1 MRGCKRRMTKVKLT
15 EATKE
20 INQQAGVILEE
31 AARIRRNIENVLQTL
46 RKQEAKFQREEE
58 EERARKRQEEQHLL
72 AQQHTKAWTMPD
84 EEEAEAKAPAAPALE
99 EKKEEPAKKA
109 EKPAV
114 KKEEAPK
121 AEKAQ
126 EAEKPAAKKEEA
138 PKAER
143 NAEEKKHAAKKEE
156 APKAEK
162 PVEEK
167 PAPKKEE
174 APKAEKP
181 VEEKPAPKKEEA
193 PKAEKPVEEKPT
205 PKKEEAPKTE
215 KPAEAPKAAAPA
227 AAPQQQP
234 RPAAAPQQQRP
245 APGTNRPQGPYGRP
259 ANPQQGQ
266 GGPYGRPAN
275 SQGPY
280 GRPAN
285 PQQGQGGPYGR
296 PANPQGPYGRPANP
310 QQGQG
315 GPYGRPANAG
325 QQPYGRPA
333 APGGQYG
340 RPAGGPGG
348 APGGNRPPMGG
359 GAPRPQGGGNRPMGG
374 GMGRRSAPELT
385 PVVEKERV
393 SNYDPNKKQYIRQHD
408 PEHVAKNR
416 KQLVKESFNGYDDE
430 TVRGGKRARA
440 SKKQPS
446 VQQMMAPIKIEKAYM
461 TAETITVKDLTER
474 IGKPAGEILKKLL
487 MLGIMSNINSE
498 LDFDTASLVCS
509 EFEVELEMKL
519 DKTAEDALS
528 EANVEDAEED
538 LQPRPP
544 VITIMGHVDHGKTS
558 LLDYIRKAHVTTTEA
573 GGITQHIGA
582 YTVKLDGRQIT
593 FLDTPGHEAFTAM
606 RMRGTQATDIAVLV
620 VAADDGVMPQTIESI
635 NHAKAAGVPIVVA
648 INKMDKPTANPDRIM
663 QDLTKYDLVPE
674 DWGGETI
681 MVPVSALTGD
691 GVEDLLEMI
700 LLQADV
706 LQLRANP
713 NRMAT
718 GVIIEAK
725 LDKARGP
732 LATVLLQNGTLKV
745 GDNIVAG
752 MASGRVRAML
762 NDRGER
768 VQTAGPSTP
777 VEIAGFTDV
786 PLAGDEMLAVADDH
800 LSRQVAQERRDKEKA
815 ARVNASAKVSLDNL
829 FAGIAEGKVQNLN
842 IIVKADVQG
851 SVEAVKQALEKL
863 STDEVK
869 IRILHSA
876 VGAVTKDDVNLA
888 SAFNA
893 IIIGFNIRPDAT
905 AREAAE
911 KEEVDIRLY
920 RIIYQAIE
928 DVEKAMKGLLAPEF
942 KENLLGHAQV
952 RNVFK
957 ITGSGTIAGS
967 YVTDG
972 KVQRN
977 ASVRL
982 LRDNVVVFEGKL
994 SSLRR
999 FKDDVKEVASGYE
1012 CGIGLENY
1020 NDVKEGDVVECFVM
1034 EEIER

>member
-1 MRGCKRRMTKVKLT
+1 MTKVKLT